1 MRVVRRGCIRGALLL
16 LACALVA
23 SLFSIVVGAQA
34 RVGAH
39 DRRAG
44 RVGHRA
50 GRRHHKV
57 RIKGTKASARQSFVF
72 GIYPGGAAGTV
83 GPSGATMPEDPA
95 KRLGALDQLRAPGHP
110 FVLHLYAG
118 YTGPTGPSAA
128 QQVGQEIAAYG
139 SEGFQ
144 TELALCY
151 RPADGGSAGDVAGFV
166 GFVRDSVQELGPKR
180 GFVYLQVTNEANI
193 GGAPNASD
201 GYYTGAEDALVQGV
215 IAAKQTARAHNLKKV
230 KVGFN
235 WAFDAGPSE
244 PEFWTYLRHK
254 GGRKFVRSLNWV
266 GFDAYPGTW
275 GPPLAVGDPSRATA
289 AFMDRVLR
297 DLRHDYMPLAGIPGR
312 VPLHVSE
319 NGYPTGPGRSDATQ
333 VAIMRAAVTAV
344 YRARARFNVTG
355 YRWFDLR
362 DADSSSPSFESQYG
376 LMRDDYAPKP
386 AFATYRSLIA
396 EFSRS

>member
-1 MRVVRRGCIRGALLL
+1 MRAAPLTLT
-16 LACALVA
+16 CALVA
-23 SLFSIVVGAQA
+23 SLFSIVFGAQA
-34 RVGAH
+34 RVDAH
-39 DRRAG
+39 HRRAG
-44 RVGHRA
+44 HSGHRA
-50 GRRHHKV
+50 ARHHHMV
-57 RIKGTKASARQSFVF
+57 SIKGTNASANRPFVF

-95 KRLGALDQLRAPGHP
+95 RRLAALDQLRAPGHP

-118 YTGPTGPSAA
+118 YTGPAGPSAA

-151 RPADGGSAGDVAGFV
+151 RPADGGSAADVAGFV
-166 GFVRDSVQELGPKR
+166 GFVRDSVRALGPER
-180 GFVYLQVTNEANI
+180 GFIYLQVTNEANV

-201 GYYTGAEDALVQGV
+201 GYYHGAKDALVEGI
-215 IAAKQTARAHNLKKV
+215 IAAKQAARADNLKKV

-235 WAFDAGPSE
+235 WAYATDPAES
-244 PEFWTYLRHK
+244 EFWAYLRQK
-254 GGRKFVRSLNWV
+254 GGRRFVRSLDWV

-275 GPPLAVGDPSRATA
+275 GPPLAAGDPAAATA
-289 AFMDRVLR
+289 TFMDGVLR
-297 DLRHDYMPLAGIPGR
+297 DLRDKYMPLAGIPAR

-319 NGYPTGPGRSDATQ
+319 NGYPTGPDRSDAMQ

-344 YRARARFNVTG
+344 YRARVTYNITG

-362 DADSSSPSFESQYG
+362 DADSSSPSFESRYG
-376 LMRDDYAPKP
+376 LMRDDYSPKP
-386 AFATYRSLIA
+386 AFGVYRELVA
-396 EFSRS
+396 ELSRH